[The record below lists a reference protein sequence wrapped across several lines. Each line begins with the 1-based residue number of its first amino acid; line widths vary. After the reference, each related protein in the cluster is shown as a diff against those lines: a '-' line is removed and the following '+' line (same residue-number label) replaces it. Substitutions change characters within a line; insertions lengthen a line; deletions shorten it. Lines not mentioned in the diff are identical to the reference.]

1 MGSIYE
7 KKGAGVWPGGANFL
21 GKAGM
26 NTWWK
31 LGLAVP
37 VLGLL
42 FGLLAAPQPASAQKK
57 APRFFVANMDG
68 ERFYSRKQK
77 KPFIIS
83 FFFVDCVPCKKE
95 IPQLHKLMTTEY
107 KENGLLFIDPIGDD
121 SPEYILDFAAQL
133 GVPGSFFYRD
143 PLARLAKKF
152 FKGQLVFPTIV
163 GIKKGKIVMRVL
175 DLSPKSVE
183 LLRKTL
189 E

>member
-1 MGSIYE
+1 
-7 KKGAGVWPGGANFL
+7 
-21 GKAGM
+21 M

-31 LGLAVP
+31 LGLVVP
-37 VLGLL
+37 GLGLL
-42 FGLLAAPQPASAQKK
+42 FGLLAAPQPAGAQKK
-57 APRFFVANMDG
+57 APRFFIANMDG

-83 FFFVDCVPCKKE
+83 FFFVDCVPCKIE
-95 IPQLHKLMTTEY
+95 IPQLHKLMTTKY

-121 SPEYILDFAAQL
+121 SPEYIKDFAL
-133 GVPGSFFYRD
+133 MVGVPNSFFYRD
-143 PLARLAKKF
+143 PLGRLAKKF
-152 FKGQLVFPTIV
+152 FSKGQFVFPTIV

-183 LLRKTL
+183 LLKKTL